1 MGNDTLLIID
11 NVDSAPEDLYLFD
24 NLCKNSDIHI
34 IITTRLT
41 DCFPPDQ
48 TIKVRPLP
56 LDVQIEFFKAHYH
69 DNITDEDLPVIKQIL
84 KCIEGHTLLIELV
97 AKSMHATA
105 LSPSLMLDYL
115 TQKKYNELEP
125 VFINKDN
132 LSSQKKS
139 MYDFVK
145 LLFDIG
151 YLTDNL
157 KEALLYLSLLPN
169 EGVNRRFL
177 YNLMPK
183 YRSDFN
189 DLISNSW
196 AIEDTNENKIRLHPV
211 IRDMVRKEMRPSSEN
226 CSKVLSNLH
235 SHMQNYGDN
244 LSIYDKKDICK
255 ILQSIDEIDNFY
267 AGCLNVAMLVYFA
280 NFCFEAN
287 NFELALS
294 LYKKAAV
301 SLHLRTIKRYL
312 PKVQ

>member
-1 MGNDTLLIID
+1 
-11 NVDSAPEDLYLFD
+11 
-24 NLCKNSDIHI
+24 
-34 IITTRLT
+34 
-41 DCFPPDQ
+41 
-48 TIKVRPLP
+48 
-56 LDVQIEFFKAHYH
+56 
-69 DNITDEDLPVIKQIL
+69 
-84 KCIEGHTLLIELV
+84 
-97 AKSMHATA
+97 
-105 LSPSLMLDYL
+105 
-115 TQKKYNELEP
+115 
-125 VFINKDN
+125 
-132 LSSQKKS
+132 
-139 MYDFVK
+139 
-145 LLFDIG
+145 
-151 YLTDNL
+151 
-157 KEALLYLSLLPN
+157 
-169 EGVNRRFL
+169 
-177 YNLMPK
+177 MPK